1 MLSSRIEMGE
11 LSELAARRASR
22 TVSVDPRDLPRLAQL
37 AVGHGDGRSGDAS
50 DERGSSLTADVRFE
64 DGPEGLPRM
73 RLKITGDV
81 DLLCQR
87 CLRAFVWPVEIESV
101 LTVLWDEGQTNQ
113 VEDPFDTVLVNIGGM
128 NVEAVIEDEILA
140 ALPMAPVH
148 GPGSDCA
155 DFGTAGI
162 ETQIDT
168 VQMSRPFEGLASLIG
183 RADKNRNG

>member
-11 LSELAARRASR
+11 LAELAARRVSR
-22 TVSVDPRDLPRLAQL
+22 TVRVDPRDLPRLSQL
-37 AVGHGDGRSGDAS
+37 AVDPGDGCSGDAS
-50 DERGSSLTADVRFE
+50 DDSASSLTADVRFE

-81 DLLCQR
+81 DLVCQR
-87 CLRAFVWPVEIESV
+87 CLQSFAWPVEIESV

-113 VEDPFDTVLVNIGGM
+113 VEDPFDTVLVNIDGM
-128 NVEAVIEDEILA
+128 NIEVVIEDEILA

-148 GPGSDCA
+148 ASGRDCA
-155 DFGTAGI
+155 DFGKAGI

-168 VQMSRPFEGLASLIG
+168 LQMSRPFEGLASLIG
-183 RADKNRNG
+183 RTDKNRNG

>member
-11 LSELAARRASR
+11 LAALAARKASR
-22 TVSVDPRDLPRLAQL
+22 TVQVDSRDLPRLAQL
-37 AVGHGDGRSGDAS
+37 AGGHGDDPS
-50 DERGSSLTADVRFE
+50 DERGSSLTANVRFE
-64 DGPEGLPRM
+64 DGPEGLPRVQ
-73 RLKITGDV
+73 LKITGRA
-81 DLLCQR
+81 DLVCQR
-87 CLRAFVWPVEIESV
+87 CLLPFAWPVEIESV
-101 LTVLWDEGQTNQ
+101 LTVLTDEDQANQ
-113 VEDPFDTVLVNIGGM
+113 IEDPFDTVLVNIDGM

-155 DFGTAGI
+155 DSGKADI

-183 RADKNRNG
+183 RTDKDRNG